1 MTLQNSPSKE
11 DIDKLSSFIELDHK
25 VWTHY
30 SEFLYEQQFSRIKN
44 YLWLSV
50 TIITFLA
57 AIFANYLQP
66 SLHTALSV
74 SQKFA
79 VLFWILAGISGAL
92 SVILGIIALSSVWA
106 KDIPQDPYRGGTQ
119 YILRFEHYGITS
131 KEHYEDLKNLDAFYV
146 KSMEDYVRQIEQRAS
161 FLRNMNILLIIST
174 VFLILSFSVLFINQ
188 LGGSL

>member
-1 MTLQNSPSKE
+1 MTQINSPTKE

-66 SLHTALSV
+66 GLQLTLSV

-79 VLFWILAGISGAL
+79 VLFWSIAGIASSL
-92 SVILGIIALSSVWA
+92 SVILGIISLSSIWN

-119 YILRFEHYGITS
+119 YISRFERYGINS

-146 KSMEDYVRQIEQRAS
+146 QSMESYVIQIEQRTS
-161 FLRNMNILLIIST
+161 FLRHMNLLLIIS
-174 VFLILSFSVLFINQ
+174 VIFLILSFSVLFINQ
-188 LGGSL
+188 MGGN

>member
-1 MTLQNSPSKE
+1 MTQIHSPTKE
-11 DIDKLSSFIELDHK
+11 EIAKLSSFIELDHK

-66 SLHTALSV
+66 ELHKELSV

-79 VLFWILAGISGAL
+79 VLFWSLAGIASSL
-92 SVILGIIALSSVWA
+92 SVIFGIIALSSIWA

-119 YILRFEHYGITS
+119 YISRFEHFGINS

-146 KSMEDYVRQIEQRAS
+146 QSMESYVLQIERRSS
-161 FLRNMNILLIIST
+161 FLRNMNVLLTIST
-174 VFLILSFSVLFINQ
+174 IFLILSFSILFINQ
-188 LGGSL
+188 LGGS

>member
-1 MTLQNSPSKE
+1 MTQINSPTKE

-66 SLHTALSV
+66 GLQLTLSV

-79 VLFWILAGISGAL
+79 VLFWSIAGIASSL
-92 SVILGIIALSSVWA
+92 SVILGIISLSSIWN

-119 YILRFEHYGITS
+119 YIARFERYGTNS

-146 KSMEDYVRQIEQRAS
+146 QSMESYVIQIEQRTS
-161 FLRNMNILLIIST
+161 FLRHMNLLLIIS
-174 VFLILSFSVLFINQ
+174 VIFLILSFSVLFINQ
-188 LGGSL
+188 MGGN

>member
-1 MTLQNSPSKE
+1 MTQINSPTKE

-57 AIFANYLQP
+57 AIFANYIQPGLQ
-66 SLHTALSV
+66 LTLSV

-79 VLFWILAGISGAL
+79 VLFWSIAGIASSL
-92 SVILGIIALSSVWA
+92 SVILGIISLSSIWN

-119 YILRFEHYGITS
+119 YISRFERYGINS

-146 KSMEDYVRQIEQRAS
+146 QSMESYVIQIEQRTS
-161 FLRNMNILLIIST
+161 FLRHMNLLLIIS
-174 VFLILSFSVLFINQ
+174 VIFLILSFSVLFINQ
-188 LGGSL
+188 MGGN

>member
-1 MTLQNSPSKE
+1 MTQINSPTKE

-66 SLHTALSV
+66 GLQLTLSV

-79 VLFWILAGISGAL
+79 VLFWSIAGIASSL
-92 SVILGIIALSSVWA
+92 SVILGIISLSSIWN

-119 YILRFEHYGITS
+119 YIARFERYGINS
-131 KEHYEDLKNLDAFYV
+131 QEHYEDLKNLDAFYV
-146 KSMEDYVRQIEQRAS
+146 QSMESYVIQIEQRTS
-161 FLRNMNILLIIST
+161 FLRHMNLLLIIS
-174 VFLILSFSVLFINQ
+174 VIFLILSFSVLFINQ
-188 LGGSL
+188 IGGN

>member
-1 MTLQNSPSKE
+1 MTQINSPTKE

-66 SLHTALSV
+66 GLQLTLSV

-79 VLFWILAGISGAL
+79 VLFWSIAGIASSL
-92 SVILGIIALSSVWA
+92 SVILGIISLSSIWN

-119 YILRFEHYGITS
+119 YISRFEHYGTNS

-146 KSMEDYVRQIEQRAS
+146 QSMESYVIQIEQRTS
-161 FLRNMNILLIIST
+161 FLRHMNLLLIIS
-174 VFLILSFSVLFINQ
+174 VIFLILSFSVLFINQ
-188 LGGSL
+188 IGGN

>member
-1 MTLQNSPSKE
+1 MTQINSPTKE

-66 SLHTALSV
+66 GLQLTLSV

-79 VLFWILAGISGAL
+79 VLFWSIAGIASSL
-92 SVILGIIALSSVWA
+92 SVILGIISLSSIWN

-119 YILRFEHYGITS
+119 YIARFERYGINS

-146 KSMEDYVRQIEQRAS
+146 QSMESYVIQIEQRTS
-161 FLRNMNILLIIST
+161 FLRHMNLLLIIS
-174 VFLILSFSVLFINQ
+174 VIFLILSFSVLFINQ
-188 LGGSL
+188 MGGN